1 MMYLIATTSILAAV
15 VIQIAWYATRKEELV
30 KMQWDQK
37 SWDRLQKEMDYN
49 LARMWKLAGGRPKQ

>member
-15 VIQIAWYATRKEELV
+15 VLQIVWHATRKEELV

-37 SWDRLQKEMDYN
+37 SWDRIQRDMDQN